1 MSTDK
6 FLTVATN
13 ILHKAFIEGSRT
25 TAKAVFTTI
34 FDGKRAS
41 LVTLKMD
48 DDSESRFDITLDHS
62 EFSGKLNFGLFK
74 SVLSHML
81 VQIAEYVKSGKE
93 IPVFTDENTGNVL
106 FGLPGVF
113 EKEGDVN
120 ALLLG
125 ADLKSPGLVNLQ
137 LQFVDPEQFLQRDV
151 PENA

>member
-1 MSTDK
+1 
-6 FLTVATN
+6 
-13 ILHKAFIEGSRT
+13 
-25 TAKAVFTTI
+25 
-34 FDGKRAS
+34 
-41 LVTLKMD
+41 MD

-62 EFSGKLNFGLFK
+62 EFNGKLNFGLFK

-81 VQIAEYVKSGKE
+81 VQIAEYVKSGKD

-137 LQFVDPEQFLQRDV
+137 LQFVDPEQFLQRDA
-151 PENA
+151 PESA